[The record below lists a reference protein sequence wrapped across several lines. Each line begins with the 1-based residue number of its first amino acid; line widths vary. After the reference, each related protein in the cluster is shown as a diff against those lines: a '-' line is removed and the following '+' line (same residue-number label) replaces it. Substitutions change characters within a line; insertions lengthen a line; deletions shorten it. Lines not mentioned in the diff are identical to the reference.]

1 MQYIYI
7 YTYRKHVCVDA
18 YVHIST
24 YMHITDIF
32 YKETNSHDYLNY
44 FSPHPEHTKQN
55 IPYNLAKRVMVF
67 AIDEAKMNEMLFE
80 LKTWLLSCSYP

>member
-44 FSPHPEHTKQN
+44 FSPHPEHKKQN
-55 IPYNLAKRVMVF
+55 IPYNLAKRIMVF
-67 AIDEAKMNEMLFE
+67 VSDEAKMNEMLSE
-80 LKTWLLSCSYP
+80 LKIWLLSYSYP